1 MKSWLMDRLKEK
13 STYIGLSIL
22 LGSFG
27 VVVAPEHIE
36 VIVAGAGMIAGT
48 VQTIRKEN
56 KE

>member
-1 MKSWLMDRLKEK
+1 MKAWLMDRLKEK

-56 KE
+56 KG